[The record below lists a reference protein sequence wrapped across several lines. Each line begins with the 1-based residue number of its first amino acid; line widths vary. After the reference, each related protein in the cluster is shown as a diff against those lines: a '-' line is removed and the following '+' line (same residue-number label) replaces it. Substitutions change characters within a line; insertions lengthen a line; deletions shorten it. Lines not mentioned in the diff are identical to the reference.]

1 MAADTKN
8 PTASTDENTKA
19 SRLAL
24 VRKELEDSYVSLPL
38 ANSPQ
43 EIVPGDGNPEA
54 EIMFIGEAA
63 GRNEL
68 IQRRPFVGVSGKL
81 LMREMEKIGYKREDV
96 YISNVV
102 KARPPDNRDP
112 LPEEIEAYRPFLDQ
126 EIEIIDP
133 KIIVTL
139 GRFSMAKFIPDVKIS
154 FVHGRLHKVKI
165 GSKVRF
171 VVPFFHPAAALRQG
185 KVMEQFQKDVA
196 KLPKILEYVKSKR
209 AEIEELNTIQDALF

>member
-1 MAADTKN
+1 MAEEK
-8 PTASTDENTKA
+8 TKA
-19 SRLAL
+19 QRIAAL
-24 VRKELEDSYVSLPL
+24 RKKLEESWEELPL
-38 ANSPQ
+38 VNSAM

-68 IQRRPFVGVSGKL
+68 IQRRPFVGLAGKI

-112 LPEEIEAYRPFLDQ
+112 LPEEIDAYRPWLDK
-126 EIEIIDP
+126 EIEILDP

-154 FVHGRLHKVKI
+154 AVHGRLHRVRI
-165 GSKVRF
+165 GTKVRF
-171 VVPFFHPAAALRQG
+171 VLPFFHPAAALRQT
-185 KVMEQFQKDVA
+185 KVMDAFMADVQ
-196 KLPKILEYVKSKR
+196 KLPKILEYVRTKH
-209 AEIEELNTIQDALF
+209 EELDEISTIQEALF

>member
-1 MAADTKN
+1 MAV
-8 PTASTDENTKA
+8 SQTKA
-19 SRLAL
+19 SRLAE
-24 VRKELEDSYVSLPL
+24 VRADLERDYNELPL

-68 IQRRPFVGVSGKL
+68 IQRKPFVGVSGKL

-112 LPEEIEAYRPFLDQ
+112 SPEEIEAYRPYLDR
-126 EIEIIDP
+126 EIEILDP
-133 KIIVTL
+133 KVIITL

-171 VVPFFHPAAALRQG
+171 VMPFFHPAAALRQG
-185 KVMEQFQKDVA
+185 KVMEAFQKDVA
-196 KLPKILEYVKSKR
+196 KLPKVLEYIKSKR
-209 AEIEELNTIQDALF
+209 AELEEISAIEEALF